1 MFDPRFPNFG
11 GGGCGCSQV
20 VEVLVPGIQGPPGSK
35 TSVLFTEQTLTEE
48 EKAQARANIGAA
60 SMLQASEIQGF
71 SVRHTTATL
80 MSESAG
86 NDLALL
92 TPQGDFR
99 TGDTV
104 IDAKNYLFQITALD
118 ADTKTFSVTRRLA
131 RLGVTD
137 YRELDSLP
145 HLGKLAGLDSVGEE
159 QLNDI
164 INLGS
169 IQ

>member
-1 MFDPRFPNFG
+1 
-11 GGGCGCSQV
+11 
-20 VEVLVPGIQGPPGSK
+20 
-35 TSVLFTEQTLTEE
+35 
-48 EKAQARANIGAA
+48 
-60 SMLQASEIQGF
+60 MLQASEIQGF

-86 NDLALL
+86 NDLELL
-92 TPQGDFR
+92 SPQGDFR

-104 IDAKNYLFQITALD
+104 IDGKNYLFQITALD
-118 ADTKTFSVTRRLA
+118 TDAMTYSVTRRLA

-137 YRELDSLP
+137 YRELDNLP

>member
-1 MFDPRFPNFG
+1 MQSGRRSPCPWHPR
-11 GGGCGCSQV
+11 
-20 VEVLVPGIQGPPGSK
+20 
-35 TSVLFTEQTLTEE
+35 
-48 EKAQARANIGAA
+48 AARLQNIGAIHRADLNRRRESSGARQYRRRIDA
-60 SMLQASEIQGF
+60 SGF
-71 SVRHTTATL
+71 RDSGLLGPAY
-80 MSESAG
+80 
-86 NDLALL
+86 DLELL
-92 TPQGDFR
+92 SPQGDFR

-104 IDAKNYLFQITALD
+104 IDGKNYLFQITALD
-118 ADTKTFSVTRRLA
+118 TDAMTYSVTRRLA

-137 YRELDSLP
+137 YRELDNLP

>member
-104 IDAKNYLFQITALD
+104 IDGKNYLFQITALD
-118 ADTKTFSVTRRLA
+118 TDAKTYSVTRRLA

-137 YRELDSLP
+137 YRELDNLP
-145 HLGKLAGLDSVGEE
+145 QLGKLAGLDSVGEE